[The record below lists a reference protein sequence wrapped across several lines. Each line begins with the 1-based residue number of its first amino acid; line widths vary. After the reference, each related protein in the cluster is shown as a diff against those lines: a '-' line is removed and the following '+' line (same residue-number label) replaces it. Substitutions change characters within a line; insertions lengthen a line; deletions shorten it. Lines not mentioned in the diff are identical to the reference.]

1 MQQPPSSILVEG
13 KKKKKATKKKA
24 TKKKVKK
31 EAPAV
36 DFTEAE
42 LDSFLSVDAIDQEL
56 KKMGSKNILPS
67 QVTADVIDAVRW
79 QESKEDE
86 LQKMKTEDA
95 RDEKPWIS
103 DLTEDFV
110 TFGISPASTEEEV
123 TLILKNLDETL
134 SGQEDAG
141 FGPDA
146 RNYIVNLRRELEII
160 LEKL

>member
-13 KKKKKATKKKA
+13 KKKKKATKA

-31 EAPAV
+31 EAPTV

-79 QESKEDE
+79 QEAKEDE

>member
-13 KKKKKATKKKA
+13 KKKKKTTKS

-31 EAPAV
+31 ETPAV
-36 DFTEAE
+36 EFTEAE
-42 LDSFLSVDAIDQEL
+42 FDSFLSADAIDQEL
-56 KKMGSKNILPS
+56 KKMGSKEILPS
-67 QVTADVIDAVRW
+67 QVTSDVVDAVRW
-79 QESKEDE
+79 QGVKEEE

-95 RDEKPWIS
+95 RKEKSWIS
-103 DLTEDFV
+103 DLTEDFI
-110 TFGISPASTEEEV
+110 TFGVSPAISKEEAAI
-123 TLILKNLDETL
+123 ILKDLDNTL
-134 SGQEDAG
+134 KEQEDAG

>member
-13 KKKKKATKKKA
+13 KKKKATKKKA

-31 EAPAV
+31 EVPAV
-36 DFTEAE
+36 DFTEEE
-42 LDSFLSVDAIDQEL
+42 LDSFLSVDAIDQEM

-79 QESKEDE
+79 QEGKEVE
-86 LQKMKTEDA
+86 LKTMKTEDA
-95 RDEKPWIS
+95 RDAKPWIS
-103 DLTEDFV
+103 DLTEDFI
-110 TFGISPASTEEEV
+110 TFGISPASTEEEAII
-123 TLILKNLDETL
+123 ILKNLDETL
-134 SGQEDAG
+134 KEQEDSG

-146 RNYIVNLRRELEII
+146 RNYIVNLRRELELI

>member
-13 KKKKKATKKKA
+13 KKKKATKKKA

-31 EAPAV
+31 EVPAV
-36 DFTEAE
+36 DFTEEE
-42 LDSFLSVDAIDQEL
+42 LDSFLSVDAIDQEM

-79 QESKEDE
+79 QEGKEVE
-86 LQKMKTEDA
+86 LKTMKTEDT
-95 RDEKPWIS
+95 REEKPWIS
-103 DLTEDFV
+103 DLTEDFI
-110 TFGISPASTEEEV
+110 TFGISPASTEEEAII
-123 TLILKNLDETL
+123 ILKNLDETL
-134 SGQEDAG
+134 KEQEDSG

-146 RNYIVNLRRELEII
+146 RNYIVNLRRELELI